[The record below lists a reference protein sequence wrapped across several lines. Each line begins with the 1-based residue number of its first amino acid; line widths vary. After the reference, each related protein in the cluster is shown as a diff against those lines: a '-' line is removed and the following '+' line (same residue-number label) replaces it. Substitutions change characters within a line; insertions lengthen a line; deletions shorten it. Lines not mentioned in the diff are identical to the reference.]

1 MLENKIDRIE
11 RNVKKVEQEQESI
24 AMSVLKERS
33 IADKRKDIIFV
44 IVSVL
49 LIISNIISWGMVV
62 YLLNDIG
69 VEETIEETYD
79 MSTDDGNNNYVGG
92 DNNGEINNN

>member
-69 VEETIEETYD
+69 TEEVVETYD

-92 DNNGEINNN
+92 DNNGEISNN